1 MSDFRAIAG
10 ITRTLAAFLQSATG
24 VTTSGEKAPS
34 DTISDATPFIHVY
47 LYRVEQN
54 PAFANNDFIAASD
67 TKLVD
72 PPAGL
77 NLFYLITPYGPDQI
91 EIQRTLGD
99 VIQAFHETPVI
110 PPSAFDPL
118 LTNVSEEIRVFPA
131 PLTLEQMTD
140 LCRCFGQRPY
150 RLATTYEI
158 SVVLIDS
165 RVSRDVTRVQE
176 RYVGVK
182 TLR

>member
-10 ITRTLAAFLQSATG
+10 VTKTLASFLKNATG
-24 VTTSGEKAPS
+24 VDTDSDHAPS
-34 DTISDATPFIHVY
+34 DVISDAAPLIHLY

-54 PAFANNDFIAASD
+54 PAFINNDFLTPSD
-67 TKLVD
+67 TVLQD

-77 NLFYLITPYGPDQI
+77 NLFYLITPYGPTQI

-99 VIQAFHETPVI
+99 VIQTFHETPII

-118 LTNVSEEIRVFPA
+118 LTNVTEELRVFPA

-150 RLATTYEI
+150 RIATTYEV

-165 RVSRDVTRVQE
+165 RDTRNIVRVAKRQLK
-176 RYVGVK
+176 VG
-182 TLR
+182 TL